1 LIPLPKSRWRTVQF
15 EDEAIGSG
23 LGSGGGG
30 TAEHHL
36 NSAPLEGETL
46 GAAEVEWTESLKS
59 ARCFIDETPGLIAA
73 QHAVSDASNSDTC
86 DQPTKKT
93 VQYDLPALTSISAPV
108 SRPAST
114 RTSFPAVQTLD
125 LLRQLEQQQRGVVAR
140 IDALLTRHS

>member
-15 EDEAIGSG
+15 EDEAIGHG
-23 LGSGGGG
+23 LGIGGGG
-30 TAEHHL
+30 TADSHL

-46 GAAEVEWTESLKS
+46 GTAEVEWTESLQFV
-59 ARCFIDETPGLIAA
+59 RCFIDQTPGLIAA
-73 QHAVSDASNSDTC
+73 QHAVPEASHSDTR

-93 VQYDLPALTSISAPV
+93 DQYDLPALPSIRAPV
-108 SRPAST
+108 SRPSST